1 MTEEQKKYAQDFFTK
16 NPEVKELFLN
26 PSGEWFT
33 NKSYAN
39 NSLPKD
45 KEGNR
50 EGKIDSITPQAA
62 KADKK
67 GTTK

>member
-1 MTEEQKKYAQDFFTK
+1 
-16 NPEVKELFLN
+16 LN

-45 KEGNR
+45 KEGER
-50 EGKIDSITPQAA
+50 VGKIESINPTAA
-62 KADKK
+62 KADD
-67 GTTK
+67 TTKTK